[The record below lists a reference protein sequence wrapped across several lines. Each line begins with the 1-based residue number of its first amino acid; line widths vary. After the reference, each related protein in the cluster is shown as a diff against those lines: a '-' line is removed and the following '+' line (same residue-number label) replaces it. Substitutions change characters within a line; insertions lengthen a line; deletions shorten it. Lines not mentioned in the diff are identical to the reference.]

1 MSKAKSTDT
10 QAALEGGTTATSM
23 STAAQPGSPAAA
35 AMGATAPP
43 DAPGAPVASGRGRKK
58 GSVQKKPMGIVAE
71 KAAEL
76 RDARIMAKVL
86 AAYTKMT
93 PWGAVTS

>member
-1 MSKAKSTDT
+1 
-10 QAALEGGTTATSM
+10 
-23 STAAQPGSPAAA
+23 
-35 AMGATAPP
+35 
-43 DAPGAPVASGRGRKK
+43 
-58 GSVQKKPMGIVAE
+58 MGIVAE

-93 PWGAVTS
+93 PWGRGYFMTEVKNLEVQPDIPGLRIPAKPAPGNGGSTAGNAQT